1 MRAAKP
7 HARILTVSFVRTA
20 EHGGSINHSAD
31 KSTVCSYKRASLV
44 AQTVKNPP
52 EMQEPQVQSVG
63 QEDPQRSQWQPTP
76 VFLPGESNGQRSLAG
91 CSPWVAESD
100 TTERLSRH
108 IHIMG
113 HCLTMKNSKL
123 TLPISLLC

>member
-52 EMQEPQVQSVG
+52 EMQEPQVQTVG
-63 QEDPQRSQWQPTP
+63 QEDPVAGGNGIPLQDS
-76 VFLPGESNGQRSLAG
+76 FLENPRDGGA
-91 CSPWVAESD
+91 W
-100 TTERLSRH
+100 
-108 IHIMG
+108 
-113 HCLTMKNSKL
+113 
-123 TLPISLLC
+123 